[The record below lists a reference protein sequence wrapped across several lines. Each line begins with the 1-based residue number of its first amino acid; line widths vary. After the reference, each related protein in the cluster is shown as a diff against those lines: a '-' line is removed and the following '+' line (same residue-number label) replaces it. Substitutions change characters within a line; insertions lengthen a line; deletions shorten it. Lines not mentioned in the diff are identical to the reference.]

1 MTPKAP
7 QFKRQ
12 TLLRR
17 LFAGFMI
24 LACCL
29 CFHLLAAAAT
39 GAGAERPRE
48 SVIAGSWYPASPEVL
63 KRTIESF
70 LDAVPAAQPDG
81 ELIALIAPHAGYTF
95 SGQVAAHAYKQ
106 LAGRKFDSVIVIAP
120 SHHAAFDGV
129 SVYDQGGFRTPL
141 GLVPLDRQLVDKL
154 KQQSSRIRYVA
165 EGHAREHA
173 LEIQLPFL
181 QVVLPGVKLV
191 PLVMG
196 DQRYETCNW
205 LAEVLASSIKG
216 KSVLLVASSDLSHFH
231 SYDQAKLLDQV
242 VIDDVRDFNPQALS
256 FHLASGKCE
265 ACGGGP
271 MITALMAAQ
280 LLGANRAEVL
290 NYANSG
296 DVTGDHSRVVG
307 YLAAALYK
315 QANAAEAGAKVQK
328 VGVDL
333 GLSAEDKERL
343 HRLARQTIEAKCR
356 GEKAAAIETSSPLL
370 QEHRGAFVTLKKH
383 GELRGCIGHVS
394 GDRPLA
400 QTVAAMAAAAAFED
414 PRFLPV
420 TQDELADLEIEISVL
435 TPPRQINN
443 VDEIQVGV
451 HGIILQQGG
460 RSGLLLPQVAS
471 EYGWDRETFLQQT
484 CRKAGLPS
492 DAWKDQQ
499 TRIYIFS
506 AEVF

>member
-1 MTPKAP
+1 MTLKSKP
-7 QFKRQ
+7 FKWQPLFRW
-12 TLLRR
+12 
-17 LFAGFMI
+17 LFAVVMI

-29 CFHLLAAAAT
+29 YFHPLAAAAT
-39 GAGAERPRE
+39 GAGAEQPRE

-70 LDAVPAAQPDG
+70 LDAVPAAQPTG
-81 ELIALIAPHAGYTF
+81 ELIALIAPHAGYAF
-95 SGQVAAHAYKQ
+95 SGPVAAHAYKQ

-141 GLVPLDRQLVDKL
+141 GLVPLDRELVEKL
-154 KQQSSRIRYVA
+154 KQQSSKIRYVA

-181 QVVLPGVKLV
+181 QMVLPGFKLV

-196 DQRYETCNW
+196 DQRYETCSW
-205 LAEVLASSIKG
+205 LAEVLASASRG

-231 SYDQAKLLDQV
+231 NYDQAKLLDQV
-242 VIDDVRDFNPQALS
+242 VIDDVRDFNPQALG

-271 MITALMAAQ
+271 IITALMAAQ
-280 LLGANRAEVL
+280 LLGANHAEVI

-296 DVTGDHSRVVG
+296 DVTGDRSRVVG

-315 QANAAEAGAKVQK
+315 QANAAEAGAKAQK

-333 GLSAEDKERL
+333 GLSAADKELL
-343 HRLARQTIEAKCR
+343 HRIARNTIEAKCR
-356 GEKAAAIETSSPLL
+356 GEKTAAIETSSPVL

-383 GELRGCIGHVS
+383 GELRGCIGHII
-394 GDRPLA
+394 GDRPLL
-400 QTVAAMAAAAAFED
+400 QTVAEMAAAAAFQD

-420 TQDELADLEIEISVL
+420 SRDELPNLDIEISVL
-435 TPPRQINN
+435 TPPRQISNT
-443 VDEIQVGV
+443 DEIQVGL

-484 CRKAGLPS
+484 CRKAGLPA

>member
-1 MTPKAP
+1 
-7 QFKRQ
+7 
-12 TLLRR
+12 
-17 LFAGFMI
+17 MI

-29 CFHLLAAAAT
+29 CLRPLAAAAAF
-39 GAGAERPRE
+39 GAATEQPRE

-70 LDAVPAAQPDG
+70 LDAVPATQPSG
-81 ELIALIAPHAGYTF
+81 ELIALIAPHAGYAF
-95 SGQVAAHAYKQ
+95 SGQVAAHAYKL
-106 LAGRKFDSVIVIAP
+106 LAGKKFDSVIVIAP

-129 SVYDQGGFRTPL
+129 SVYDKGGFRTPL
-141 GLVPLDRQLVDKL
+141 GLVPLDRELVEKL
-154 KQQSSRIRYVA
+154 KQRSSKIRYVA

-181 QVVLPGVKLV
+181 QVVLPGFKLV

-196 DQRYETCNW
+196 DQRHETCVW
-205 LAEVLASSIKG
+205 LAEALATSIKD

-231 SYDQAKLLDQV
+231 RYDQAKLLDQV
-242 VIDDVRDFNPQALS
+242 VIDDVRDFDPQALS

-271 MITALMAAQ
+271 MATVLMAAQ

-315 QANAAEAGAKVQK
+315 QANAADAGAKAQK

-333 GLSAEDKERL
+333 GLSTEDKELLR
-343 HRLARQTIEAKCR
+343 RLARQTIEAKCR
-356 GEKAAAIETSSPLL
+356 GEKAAAIETSSPLP

-383 GELRGCIGHVS
+383 GELRGCIGHII

-400 QTVAAMAAAAAFED
+400 QTVAEMAAAAAFED

-420 TQDELADLEIEISVL
+420 TKDELADLEIEISVL

-443 VDEIQVGV
+443 ADEIQVGL

-471 EYGWDRETFLQQT
+471 EYGWDRETFLRQT

-492 DAWKDQQ
+492 DAWKDKQ
-499 TRIYIFS
+499 TKIYIFS